1 MFRADPTDHQA
12 TTLAA
17 VGPSVHKATAI
28 TCRIVPVTTMIPLEL
43 MDVAPVI
50 LFFCFVASFYGH
62 CLCACWW
69 AELQVEPELEAEA
82 ELRVRLAEQ
91 EEDSGGPQGRVEQH
105 WQGSQHLEG
114 RRLRE

>member
-1 MFRADPTDHQA
+1 MSYRARHYDD
-12 TTLAA
+12 
-17 VGPSVHKATAI
+17 TAR
-28 TCRIVPVTTMIPLEL
+28 TYGRGSGYS
-43 MDVAPVI
+43 
-50 LFFCFVASFYGH
+50 FFCFVASFYGH

-91 EEDSGGPQGRVEQH
+91 EEDSGGSQGRVEQH

>member
-50 LFFCFVASFYGH
+50 LFFLCFVASFYGH

-69 AELQVEPELEAEA
+69 AELQVEPELEAGA

-91 EEDSGGPQGRVEQH
+91 EEYSGGPQGRVE
-105 WQGSQHLEG
+105 
-114 RRLRE
+114 